1 MNSQI
6 DFGLLLEFD
15 GVQKIQTVAD
25 ELSIEVYLVG
35 GCIRDCILKRFPIK
49 ELDIVIVG
57 DGIAFAKQVHDQ
69 LKEASKFVV
78 YKTYGTA
85 MFRYKNL
92 IYEFVGSRKESYSR
106 DSRNPLVEIGTL
118 RDDLYRRDFTIN
130 ALAVSINLNS
140 QGKLHDHFNGIKD
153 LDSKWIRTPLD
164 PSKTFSDDPL
174 RILRAIR
181 FATQLEFDIEPK
193 TVAGIQKNRHRLE
206 IVSRERVVEE
216 LNAILLTPKPSIGL
230 KLLDDYGILELLI
243 PEITNLKGVEEIDGF
258 THKDNFLHTLQV
270 VDNISNV
277 TDKLWLRWAALLH
290 DIGKPSTKKFIPP
303 SKWTFWNHELVGSKM
318 VKPIFKRLHMPLNE
332 HLRYVQKL
340 ISMSSRPISIVED
353 SVTDSAIR
361 RLIFDAGNH
370 IDDLI
375 TLCQADITTKNKNRF
390 QNYYNNFEIVKQ
402 KIVEVENR
410 DRLRNFQPPISGD
423 FIMDYFNI
431 KPSKQV
437 GMVKEAITEAI
448 LQGDIENEYSQAFQV
463 MIQEGEKL
471 GLIPH
476 EN

>member
-1 MNSQI
+1 M
-6 DFGLLLEFD
+6 LLEYD
-15 GVQKIQTVAD
+15 GIQEIQTIANAFSVEA
-25 ELSIEVYLVG
+25 YLVG
-35 GCIRDCILKRFPIK
+35 GCIRDCILRRFPIN

-57 DGIAFAKQVHDQ
+57 DGISFAKKVHAQ

-85 MFRYKNL
+85 MFQYNNL
-92 IYEFVGSRKESYSR
+92 VYEFVGARKESYSH
-106 DSRNPLVEIGTL
+106 DSRNPIVKTGTL

-130 ALAVSINLNS
+130 ALAISLNS
-140 QGKLHDHFNGIKD
+140 KTLGNLHDYFNGLGD
-153 LDSKWIRTPLD
+153 LKSQLIRTPLE

-181 FATQLEFDIEPK
+181 FATRLEFNIEPK
-193 TVAGIQKNRHRLE
+193 TVAGIQNNRHRLE
-206 IVSRERVVEE
+206 IVSRERIVDE
-216 LNAILLTPKPSIGL
+216 LHKILSTPKPSIGL
-230 KLLDDYGILELLI
+230 KLLDEYGILELLI
-243 PEITNLKGVEEIDGF
+243 PEVTNLKGIEEIDGY

-270 VDNISNV
+270 VDNISRTTN
-277 TDKLWLRWAALLH
+277 KLWLRWAALLH
-290 DIGKPSTKKFIPP
+290 DIGKPTTKKFIPP

-332 HLRYVQKL
+332 HLRYVQKI

-361 RLIFDAGNH
+361 RLVFDAGDH

-375 TLCQADITTKNKNRF
+375 TLCQADITTKNKDRF
-390 QNYYNNFEIVKQ
+390 QDYYNNFEIVKQ

-423 FIMDYFNI
+423 FIMDYFNL

-437 GMVKEAITEAI
+437 GVIKEAIKEAI
-448 LQGDIENEYSQAFQV
+448 L
-463 MIQEGEKL
+463 
-471 GLIPH
+471 
-476 EN
+476 